1 MKHLLT
7 LLFLL
12 QTMTLGA
19 QPLFNDGWRFRFAD
33 EAADYSAASLSCDG
47 WTAVTL
53 PHTPRYENYNV
64 VRQWQGICWY
74 RKEFG
79 LDAAMRGKRCVLT
92 FEGAMNIADIWI
104 NGVHREHHLGGYL
117 PIVIDI
123 TDDLHKGTNS
133 IAVRLDNRDCN
144 ITGPKPVALLDY
156 FLYGGLYR
164 NVRLEFVDEIRI
176 TDPFLDRRPAAGGV
190 FVTYDNVSNTSAD
203 VNVQVSVANGT
214 RRRSGVKVV
223 NELLDGS
230 AVVAV
235 ADGSAVVEAGGVA
248 DVNTGFKVEN
258 PRLWSPSSPNLY
270 TLRTTL
276 YAGDRKVGEQSR
288 RIGIRSIEIR
298 DRKLYVNGRPTFL
311 RGVNRHQ
318 CYPYVGIA
326 LSDNAQRRD
335 AVKIKESGFDYV
347 RLSHYPQSPAFLDAC
362 DSLGLFVLDAISG
375 WQFFDKS
382 EEFAE
387 YHRRSARE
395 LIRRDRNRPCVL
407 AWELSLNE
415 TAMPRSFIEDMN
427 DIFHEEYPAR
437 YGYTA
442 GWKYGYDIYIE
453 ARQYRIKHA
462 VKGYDAPLIV
472 SEYGDWEFYAIDDGF
487 MQHKTRWF
495 QKPEL
500 TSRQLREY
508 GEKRMLQQVDNI
520 ALAHRDNRNNVPAMA
535 DGYWVMFDYNRGLA
549 PDLVSSGVMSLERLP
564 KYACHYFRS
573 LRENGEPMIFVAS
586 NFDRESGDSVTV
598 FSNCEQARFWLDGE
612 EIGGCSF
619 DRRSVPAGTIARIYV
634 GDRRGELTA
643 RGYVGG
649 REVASHTVRTPGKPS
664 SIRLACD
671 EGGVKLGRNDMIFV
685 HVHLTDRNGTTIFE
699 NGGEVFLAVEG
710 DASIAG
716 SAVVPFRGG
725 IASFLVK
732 TGTQG
737 GDVVLSAQYGKFKT
751 ETKQNF

>member
-1 MKHLLT
+1 MKYLLT
-7 LLFLL
+7 LLLL
-12 QTMTLGA
+12 LPTLTMDA
-19 QPLFNDGWRFRFAD
+19 QSLFNDGWRFMIAD
-33 EAADYSAASLSCDG
+33 DAADYSAASLSCDD
-47 WTAVTL
+47 WTTVTL

-74 RKEFG
+74 RKEFR
-79 LDAAMRGKRCVLT
+79 LDTAMHGKRCMIT
-92 FEGAMNIADIWI
+92 FEGAMNVADIWI
-104 NGVHREHHLGGYL
+104 NGKHREHHLGGYL

-123 TDDLHKGTNS
+123 TDDLRKGTNS
-133 IAVRLDNRDCN
+133 IAVRLDNRDSN

-164 NVRLEFVDEIRI
+164 NVRLEFENEIHI

-190 FVTYDNVSNTSAD
+190 FVTYDNASETSAD
-203 VNVQVSVANGT
+203 VNVQVSVANGS
-214 RRRSGVKVV
+214 RRCSEVKVV
-223 NELLDGS
+223 NELLEGN
-230 AVVAV
+230 AVLARNDCYAV
-235 ADGSAVVEAGGVA
+235 IDAGGVS
-248 DVNTGFKVEN
+248 DVNAGFTVEN

-276 YAGDRKVGEQSR
+276 YVGDRKVGEQSR

-298 DRKLYVNGRPTFL
+298 DRRLYVNGRPTFL

-335 AVKIKESGFDYV
+335 AVKIKEAGFDYV

-382 EEFAE
+382 EEFVE

-415 TAMPRSFIEDMN
+415 TAMPRSFIKDMN

-462 VKGYDAPLIV
+462 VKEYAAPLIV

-508 GEKRMLQQVDNI
+508 GEKRMLQQVANI
-520 ALAHRDNRNNVPAMA
+520 AIAHRDNRNNVPAMA
-535 DGYWVMFDYNRGLA
+535 DGYWSMFDYNRGLA
-549 PDLVSSGVMSLERLP
+549 PDLESSGVMSLDRLP
-564 KYACHYFRS
+564 KYAYHYFRS
-573 LRENGEPMIFVAS
+573 LREEGDPMIFIAS
-586 NFDRESGDSVTV
+586 NFDRESGDSITV
-598 FSNCEQARFWLDGE
+598 FSNCERARFWLNGE
-612 EIGGCSF
+612 EIDGCSF
-619 DRRSVPAGTIARIYV
+619 DRQSVPAGTVSRIYV
-634 GDRRGELTA
+634 GDGRGELIA
-643 RGYVGG
+643 RGYVVD
-649 REVASHTVRTPGKPS
+649 REVASHTVRTPGKPT
-664 SIRLACD
+664 SIRLECD
-671 EGGVKLGRNDMIFV
+671 ESGVKPGRNDMIFV
-685 HVHLTDRNGTTIFE
+685 HVYLIDDNGTTIFK
-699 NGGEVFLAVEG
+699 NGGEVCLTVEG
-710 DASIAG
+710 DVVIAG
-716 SAVVPFRGG
+716 SAVAAFKGG

-732 TGTQG
+732 TGMRG
-737 GDVVLSAQYGKFKT
+737 GEVRLSAQYCKFKT
-751 ETKQNF
+751 ETSLNF